1 VFFNQEIILMNFKSF
16 ALFTSLL
23 AGAVVVGSAPAQ
35 AFDAFSFTTNSTYKV
50 GGEKNDIMLNSVT
63 YGGKTVNQFNVV
75 SDAKMGQ
82 QKQTLDKKGLVAGR
96 LSTDC
101 GDNIANCQAAELP
114 NNSQIVDTLGNLNL
128 NKIIDTEENMGSATL
143 DVFFTKASD
152 TFYLFERGGILSNS
166 ADLAGNSD
174 LTVQGLDA
182 QGNLI
187 GEAFTI
193 GKTMWSNAGYAID
206 TREVESAQKV
216 GSFGLSSKNG
226 AFAGLRLITNSSG
239 ADFKVI
245 AATTKVPEPATLV
258 GFAIVGGAMSMVRRR
273 KAAN

>member
-1 VFFNQEIILMNFKSF
+1 MKFKSF

-63 YGGKTVNQFNVV
+63 HDGKTVTQFNTVNN
-75 SDAKMGQ
+75 AKMGQ
-82 QKQTLDKKGLVAGR
+82 QKQTVDQKGLVAGR

-101 GDNIANCQAAELP
+101 GDNVANCQASELP
-114 NNSQIVDTLGNLNL
+114 TNSQIIETLGNLNL

-143 DVFFTKASD
+143 DVFFTQASD
-152 TFYLFERGGILSNS
+152 TFYLFERGGELKST
-166 ADLAGNSD
+166 AAAGNSD

-182 QGNLI
+182 KGNLV
-187 GEAFTI
+187 GQAFTI
-193 GKTMWSNAGYAID
+193 GKSMWTNAGYAIN

-239 ADFKVI
+239 ADFKVV

-273 KAAN
+273 KAAH